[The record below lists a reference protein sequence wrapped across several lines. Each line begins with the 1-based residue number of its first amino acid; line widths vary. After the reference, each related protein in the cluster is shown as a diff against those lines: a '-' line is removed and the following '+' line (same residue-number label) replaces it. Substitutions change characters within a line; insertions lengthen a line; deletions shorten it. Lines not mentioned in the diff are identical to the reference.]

1 MVWQSIPF
9 LFWWLSQPATLYWGR
24 VAGIPTKRRLCSMLW
39 GIPFVKLKSPPS
51 ISPGGSGYAGAG
63 WPRQCGGWL
72 LGNGS
77 LGNLFKISIGM
88 FTIPSPKHDFC
99 NIFPQNSSHPMPD
112 FFQNWQKFVAVAQV
126 AGKAVMDLALVC
138 CVWAV
143 EIRGEKTLAWCTAT
157 GQTISKYA
165 NIMPTKEKRSGLG
178 HQLT

>member
-99 NIFPQNSSHPMPD
+99 NIFLQNSSHPMPD
-112 FFQNWQKFVAVAQV
+112 FLQNWQK
-126 AGKAVMDLALVC
+126 LVC
-138 CVWAV
+138 CCCPGRRESCDGSSLSVLCVWVV
-143 EIRGEKTLAWCTAT
+143 EIRGEK
-157 GQTISKYA
+157 
-165 NIMPTKEKRSGLG
+165 R
-178 HQLT
+178 

>member
-9 LFWWLSQPATLYWGR
+9 LFWWLSQPATLCWGR
-24 VAGIPTKRRLCSMLW
+24 VAGIPTKRRLCS
-39 GIPFVKLKSPPS
+39 KSRPS

-77 LGNLFKISIGM
+77 LSNLFTISIGP
-88 FTIPSPKHDFC
+88 FTIPSPKHDF
-99 NIFPQNSSHPMPD
+99 SHIRLKSRCETGLM
-112 FFQNWQKFVAVAQV
+112 FVAVAQV

-138 CVWAV
+138 CLWVV

-165 NIMPTKEKRSGLG
+165 NIMPTKERSNKNPNNSMWLGLG